1 MMYPAS
7 EFDRIPT
14 VHLRAEVELHHIA
27 LIQHRVVAGVRR
39 VVRGAVVDRAA
50 RREAHARQR
59 TVLLNQMADAIL
71 HVAADVVQ
79 LHAGLD
85 LALDV
90 RTRLA
95 VHFHRLSVALDL
107 IFVAGVADARFLAR
121 RE

>member
-1 MMYPAS
+1 MVL
-7 EFDRIPT
+7 ENRG
-14 VHLRAEVELHHIA
+14 IA
-27 LIQHRVVAGVRR
+27 RVRR

-79 LHAGLD
+79 LHARLD

-90 RTRLA
+90 RAGLA
-95 VHFHRLSVALDL
+95 VHLRRLSVALDL
-107 IFVAGVADARFLAR
+107 IFVAGVAEARFLAR